1 MFKKIFFGL
10 SAIALLAACTE
21 DYKDWSQPQSN
32 EQLPVKTVQWSVTA
46 AQQGTINL
54 DDVSGETVKL
64 LNVSIPEGTI
74 ESINVKLT
82 GEGTKY
88 PDYNITAD
96 ADGYVKVADL
106 QKAVTEMY
114 TVEAIERT
122 FNALASSDV
131 KLKAVETEAAVRM
144 QETVSG
150 IKVVPQKPKFNP
162 FIYEIGNSQS
172 WSVSAPLYCANGDG
186 KYQGYYYLDGGYKF
200 KPNADNWDGDWGQ
213 DPNGSEGTLVQDGE
227 KDCQAEAGF
236 YQIDVDL
243 AAMTYKTTLVS
254 TISIIGT
261 VNGNWDTDTDL
272 TYNTETGAWEVTAA
286 LKAGAMKFRMNHDW
300 TISWGGANGD
310 PKAYN
315 NLTQNGG
322 KDLDLPEDGNYFI
335 QLFITFEGNNKV
347 LVVKK

>member
-1 MFKKIFFGL
+1 M
-10 SAIALLAACTE
+10 
-21 DYKDWSQPQSN
+21 
-32 EQLPVKTVQWSVTA
+32 
-46 AQQGTINL
+46 
-54 DDVSGETVKL
+54 
-64 LNVSIPEGTI
+64 
-74 ESINVKLT
+74 
-82 GEGTKY
+82 
-88 PDYNITAD
+88 
-96 ADGYVKVADL
+96 
-106 QKAVTEMY
+106 
-114 TVEAIERT
+114 
-122 FNALASSDV
+122 
-131 KLKAVETEAAVRM
+131 
-144 QETVSG
+144 
-150 IKVVPQKPKFNP
+150 
-162 FIYEIGNSQS
+162 
-172 WSVSAPLYCANGDG
+172 
-186 KYQGYYYLDGGYKF
+186 
-200 KPNADNWDGDWGQ
+200 
-213 DPNGSEGTLVQDGE
+213 QDGE